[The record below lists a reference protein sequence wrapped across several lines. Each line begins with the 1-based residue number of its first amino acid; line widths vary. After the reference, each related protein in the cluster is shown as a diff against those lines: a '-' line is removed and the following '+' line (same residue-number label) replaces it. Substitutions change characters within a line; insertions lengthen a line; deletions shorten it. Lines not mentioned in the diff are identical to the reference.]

1 MIEYRLASSD
11 DDIALARTLFTEYG
25 RSLNFSLCFQDF
37 DRELASLPGEYS
49 PPYGRLILIFH
60 LQNSVGCV
68 ALRKIDPQVC
78 EMKRLYIRPEFR
90 GEGFGRA
97 LAETAME
104 EAKKIGYRFMR
115 LDTVPEMKEAI
126 SLYESIGFKKIPPY
140 RENPVPGAIF
150 MEIDLTDFE

>member
-1 MIEYRLASSD
+1 MIEYKLASSE

-37 DRELASLPGEYS
+37 DRELAELPGDYAS
-49 PPYGRLILIFH
+49 PDGRLILVYH
-60 LQNSVGCV
+60 RQTPVGCV

-78 EMKRLYIRPEFR
+78 EMKRLYVRPEFR

-97 LAETAME
+97 LAETALE

-140 RENPVPGAIF
+140 RDNPVPGAIYL
-150 MEIDLTDFE
+150 EIDLANFE

>member
-1 MIEYRLASSD
+1 MIEYKLASSE

-37 DRELASLPGEYS
+37 DRELAELPGDYAS
-49 PPYGRLILIFH
+49 PDGRLILVYH
-60 LQNSVGCV
+60 RQTPVGCV
-68 ALRKIDPQVC
+68 ALRKIDSQIC
-78 EMKRLYIRPEFR
+78 EMKRLYVRPEFR

-97 LAETAME
+97 LAETALE

-140 RENPVPGAIF
+140 RDNPVPGAIYL
-150 MEIDLTDFE
+150 EIDLANFE

>member
-1 MIEYRLASSD
+1 MIEYKLASSE

-37 DRELASLPGEYS
+37 DQELAGLPGDYAS
-49 PPYGRLILIFH
+49 PDGRLILVYH
-60 LQNSVGCV
+60 RQTPVGCV
-68 ALRKIDPQVC
+68 ALRKIDYQIC
-78 EMKRLYIRPEFR
+78 EMKRLYVRPEFR

-97 LAETAME
+97 LAETALE

-126 SLYESIGFKKIPPY
+126 SLYESIGFKRIPPY
-140 RENPVPGAIF
+140 RDNPVPGAIYL
-150 MEIDLTDFE
+150 EIDLANFE

>member
-1 MIEYRLASSD
+1 MIEYRLASSE

-37 DRELASLPGEYS
+37 DRELAELPGDYAS
-49 PPYGRLILIFH
+49 PDGRLILVYH
-60 LQNSVGCV
+60 RQTPVGCV
-68 ALRKIDPQVC
+68 ALRKIDSQIC
-78 EMKRLYIRPEFR
+78 EMKRLYVRPEFR

-97 LAETAME
+97 LAETALE

-140 RENPVPGAIF
+140 RDNPVPGAIYL
-150 MEIDLTDFE
+150 EIDLANFE

>member
-1 MIEYRLASSD
+1 MIEYKLASSE

-37 DRELASLPGEYS
+37 DRELAELPGDYAS
-49 PPYGRLILIFH
+49 PDGRLILVYH
-60 LQNSVGCV
+60 RQTPVGCV

-78 EMKRLYIRPEFR
+78 EMKRLYVRPEFR

-97 LAETAME
+97 LAETALE

-140 RENPVPGAIF
+140 RDNPVPGAIYL
-150 MEIDLTDFE
+150 EIDLVNFE

>member
-1 MIEYRLASSD
+1 MIEYKLASSE

-37 DRELASLPGEYS
+37 DRELAELPGDYAS
-49 PPYGRLILIFH
+49 PDGRLILVYH
-60 LQNSVGCV
+60 RQTPVGCV

-78 EMKRLYIRPEFR
+78 EMKRLYVRPEFR

-97 LAETAME
+97 LAETALE

-140 RENPVPGAIF
+140 RDNPVPGAIYL
-150 MEIDLTDFE
+150 EIDLANFD